1 MFHVDDMLTKKN
13 CLVRSKPQSFRLLRK
28 RENKQKDSETEVSES
43 FIWLREPDLNRR
55 SGLALSICAARCL
68 RKRKCLPS
76 FFGRLTPPPAAL
88 PRSPPGYENWVRRLK
103 RRGQRSQGRCASSP
117 SPTNHLKTSLVAI
130 PILGHT
136 SGKIAIQ
143 RENCRETPT
152 VQPPRQGITPTPSQP
167 LIPQFPRNCAE
178 IKKPHLHSYRQQH
191 FLFGKSKRRS
201 PICRLDARN
210 HAA

>member
-1 MFHVDDMLTKKN
+1 MVAGAGFEPTVRVGTKHLR
-13 CLVRSKPQSFRLLRK
+13 CTLFAQTQVPAQFLRSLDSAPGGAPSKPS
-28 RENKQKDSETEVSES
+28 
-43 FIWLREPDLNRR
+43 
-55 SGLALSICAARCL
+55 
-68 RKRKCLPS
+68 
-76 FFGRLTPPPAAL
+76 
-88 PRSPPGYENWVRRLK
+88 GYENWVRRLK
-103 RRGQRSQGRCASSP
+103 RRGQRSQSRCASSL

-143 RENCRETPT
+143 QENCRVTPT

-178 IKKPHLHSYRQQH
+178 IKKSHLHSYRQQH

>member
-1 MFHVDDMLTKKN
+1 M
-13 CLVRSKPQSFRLLRK
+13 
-28 RENKQKDSETEVSES
+28 
-43 FIWLREPDLNRR
+43 
-55 SGLALSICAARCL
+55 
-68 RKRKCLPS
+68 S
-76 FFGRLTPPPAAL
+76 FFAL
-88 PRSPPGYENWVRRLK
+88 ADEL
-103 RRGQRSQGRCASSP
+103 
-117 SPTNHLKTSLVAI
+117 PTNSLKTSLIASSIGSRTAVAI

-178 IKKPHLHSYRQQH
+178 IKKSHLHSYRQQH

>member
-1 MFHVDDMLTKKN
+1 MQHLKRKKEQLPDGS
-13 CLVRSKPQSFRLLRK
+13 CSF
-28 RENKQKDSETEVSES
+28 
-43 FIWLREPDLNRR
+43 FWLREPDLNRR
-55 SGLALSICAARCL
+55 SGLALRLLAALCL
-68 RKRKCLPS
+68 RQAKCLPS

-103 RRGQRSQGRCASSP
+103 RRGQRSQSRCASSL

-178 IKKPHLHSYRQQH
+178 IKKSHLHSYRQQH